1 MQLIKFDGLTESENE
16 RIAKLTKYSV
26 SYSKLWSSDT
36 GRSLTGAYKGTLI
49 GIFPKLTISI
59 KAQNNNDRALLLKI
73 VNSQFK
79 DITYYD
85 TEYKSMVK
93 KTFYFGDAEDEIRK
107 AAGKNAADIKH
118 SAIEITIVATTRR
131 TVNDKV

>member
-1 MQLIKFDGLTESENE
+1 MQLIKFDGLTDSENE

-59 KAQNNNDRALLLKI
+59 KAQNNNDRSLLLKI

-79 DITYYD
+79 DVTYYD

-107 AAGKNAADIKH
+107 AAGKNTADIKH

>member
-59 KAQNNNDRALLLKI
+59 KAQNNNDRSLLLKI

-93 KTFYFGDAEDEIRK
+93 KTFYFGDVEDEIRK

>member
-59 KAQNNNDRALLLKI
+59 KAQNNNDRALLLKL

-85 TEYKSMVK
+85 AEYKSMVK
-93 KTFYFGDAEDEIRK
+93 KTFYFGDAEDEVRK

>member
-1 MQLIKFDGLTESENE
+1 MQLIKFDGLTESENT

-49 GIFPKLTISI
+49 GIFPKLTLSI
-59 KAQNNNDRALLLKI
+59 KAQNNNDRALLLKM

>member
-131 TVNDKV
+131 TVNDKL

>member
-1 MQLIKFDGLTESENE
+1 MQLIKFDGLTESEND

-59 KAQNNNDRALLLKI
+59 KAQNNNDRALLLKL